1 MEPSSA
7 LCYLW
12 PICLHVFSAKF
23 KIIYL
28 SQKKSDFY
36 QSWNSIFFWDTNDKI
51 LFTLWLC
58 AHMHAHKGKIVH
70 TTFCKVHNPIS
81 QTNRVRF
88 SPNLELKVVL
98 EYQAQ
103 NIIHI
108 VVVCT
113 CACTQRGNVHATLCN
128 EHNHI
133 SQPNQ
138 FGFSPKLEFM
148 VLMGYQAPNIIH
160 IVVVCSHA
168 RTQRDMIRKL
178 LFSMCIIIYLS

>member
-1 MEPSSA
+1 MHYVIFGQFAYMYFLQSSKSYILA
-7 LCYLW
+7 
-12 PICLHVFSAKF
+12 
-23 KIIYL
+23 
-28 SQKKSDFY
+28 KKS
-36 QSWNSIFFWDTNDKI
+36 QIFTNLETQYSFGIQMTKYYSHCGCVP
-51 LFTLWLC
+51 TC
-58 AHMHAHKGKIVH
+58 THRGKIVH